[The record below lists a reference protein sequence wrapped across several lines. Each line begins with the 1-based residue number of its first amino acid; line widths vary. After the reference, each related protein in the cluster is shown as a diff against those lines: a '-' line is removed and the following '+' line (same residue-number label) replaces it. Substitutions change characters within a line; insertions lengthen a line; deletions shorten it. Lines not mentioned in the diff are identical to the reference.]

1 MNNELAK
8 SPLRSKTIN
17 GSIANLVGVLALLLS
32 FFGFDLDT
40 ETQEKII
47 IAIVAVWQGVSSLLI
62 IYGRFTATKSVKL
75 KNKKG
80 ALCVLVL
87 TLSLLWLINCG
98 AIQPVTEQTPAQQFY
113 AIVDAYTAIGSTV
126 VPYVLNSSADPTI
139 VATIATISAS
149 CRNAIDAGE
158 IAMQNGD
165 DSMLVMQTYL
175 LRQGLNQLT
184 QYINTKGL
192 TP

>member
-1 MNNELAK
+1 MDTETK

-17 GSIANLVGVLALLLS
+17 GSIANLVGVLALLVS

-40 ETQEKII
+40 ATQEKII
-47 IAIVAVWQGVSSLLI
+47 IAIVAVWQGVSSLLT
-62 IYGRFTATKSVKL
+62 IYGRFTATKSIKN

-80 ALCVLVL
+80 FLCVLFL
-87 TLSLLWLINCG
+87 TVSSLWLINCG
-98 AIQPVTEQTPAQQFY
+98 AIQSVTEQTPAQQFY
-113 AIVDAYTAIGSTV
+113 AMVGAYTTTGDTLI
-126 VPYVLNSSADPTI
+126 PYVSNPSADPDI
-139 VATIATISAS
+139 VATIATISAA

-165 DSMLVMQTYL
+165 DSALAIQTYF
-175 LRQGLNQLT
+175 LRQELNQLT
-184 QYINTKGL
+184 QYINAKRL